1 MDPVEGQFKLTGLEW
16 GTYTLVES
24 KAPDGYDVDST
35 VRTFTF
41 GPASGSDGTG
51 QWNSNG
57 VASATGAATGN
68 FTTSD
73 ADYDSSVFS
82 FAVGDIKNQP
92 GVILPATG
100 GEGVNK
106 MYAAGLLAVTVAVAG
121 LALSLRRRQS

>member
-1 MDPVEGQFKLTGLEW
+1 MDPVEGQFKLTGLGW

-41 GPASGSDGTG
+41 GPVSGSDGTG
-51 QWNSNG
+51 KWNSNG
-57 VASATGAATGN
+57 VAPATGAATGN
-68 FTTSD
+68 FTTSNV
-73 ADYDSSVFS
+73 DYDPSVFS
-82 FAVGDIKNQP
+82 FAVGSIKNQP

-106 MYAAGLLAVTVAVAG
+106 MYAAGLLAVAIAVAG
-121 LALSLRRRQS
+121 LALSLRRRRL